1 MREAQT
7 VVFYSHTPK
16 LLNFAAKLQW
26 DSFNPYWMQILG
38 KRRRL
43 CGSYIK
49 RGMCECVIV
58 EGKTG
63 GGCWGIRLKW
73 GECGPEGGGR
83 GVEGAREQD

>member
-16 LLNFAAKLQW
+16 LLHFAAKLQW
-26 DSFNPYWMQILG
+26 DSFKPYSMQILG

-58 EGKTG
+58 EGKMG
-63 GGCWGIRLKW
+63 GGVLNRNMSPKNGKLSKTTPITDSEL
-73 GECGPEGGGR
+73 
-83 GVEGAREQD
+83 D